1 MRACEEL
8 GIAEVSVINHR
19 GIRGPGASSSCVS
32 CRGCWL
38 VFDLTRCRQHN
49 AMTQRVRVHV
59 TLPDLGSQQVWLLA
73 DLSASS
79 KIINVKSAFSDQLG
93 LERDPSGLELAV
105 DGFALLDRSSA
116 SIVNPVS
123 LLSVVSKGGKLI
135 ILRQID
141 DVLQ

>member
-1 MRACEEL
+1 
-8 GIAEVSVINHR
+8 
-19 GIRGPGASSSCVS
+19 
-32 CRGCWL
+32 
-38 VFDLTRCRQHN
+38 
-49 AMTQRVRVHV
+49 MTQRVRVHV

-116 SIVNPVS
+116 SIVNPASLVS
-123 LLSVVSKGGKLI
+123 VMLKGGKLI
-135 ILRQID
+135 ILWQID